1 MTVSNEP
8 TWYLLYGG
16 TSEDGRGNAV
26 YEGRTTDV
34 DVALKH
40 RKKLDK
46 AGSYSTGHIMAV
58 TDTICRHVT
67 LYELKKIKEAGSKA

>member
-1 MTVSNEP
+1 MNNEP

-16 TSEDGRGNAV
+16 TSEDGRGIGR

-34 DVALKH
+34 SVALKF

-46 AGSYSTGHIMAV
+46 QGSYNIGYVAAV
-58 TDTICRHVT
+58 TDTNIMHMTTVDLTRI
-67 LYELKKIKEAGSKA
+67 KKAGGSA